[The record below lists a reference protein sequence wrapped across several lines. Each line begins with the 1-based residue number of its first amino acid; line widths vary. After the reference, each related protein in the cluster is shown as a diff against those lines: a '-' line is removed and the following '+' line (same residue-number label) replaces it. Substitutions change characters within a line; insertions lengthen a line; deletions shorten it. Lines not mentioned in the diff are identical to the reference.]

1 MQLSHNATLL
11 ALGPAAA
18 PAVTSQLWAW
28 PAMRPGGS
36 EAAGFSASRLAAP
49 PEFNNA
55 KQAGLREFPCVF
67 VLRVPAARPK
77 ISRQSNRLLL
87 LWLFTPSLMF
97 LF

>member
-18 PAVTSQLWAW
+18 PAVTSQLGAW

-55 KQAGLREFPCVF
+55 KQAFTDVSFLTCLLKRFI
-67 VLRVPAARPK
+67 AANLK
-77 ISRQSNRLLL
+77 TS
-87 LWLFTPSLMF
+87 
-97 LF
+97 